1 MDQQREQASQIAHE
15 FIVYQESEQADIDA
29 KDHQFDALWQSIY
42 DVCKLIKFGIIE
54 DITEEE
60 SEEEPG
66 TIIYQSRP
74 AGDPIIA
81 GITLRVR
88 VAISSAEDNPTTDPG
103 SDSSDNNN
111 DTN

>member
-15 FIVYQESEQADIDA
+15 FIIYQESEQADIDA

-60 SEEEPG
+60 FYRG
-66 TIIYQSRP
+66 RTQ
-74 AGDPIIA
+74 
-81 GITLRVR
+81 RV
-88 VAISSAEDNPTTDPG
+88 
-103 SDSSDNNN
+103 
-111 DTN
+111 